1 MTASN
6 LLTSG
11 SIFGFDRVQES
22 RGTRKLKV
30 RAQGAKF
37 VPNPVALADMSA
49 SEMAQVVDQASM
61 GTNFGLIYEFHTGS
75 NAASEPANP
84 GNSLCMVAVKKVSV
98 VCGREEVL
106 IIAQH

>member
-1 MTASN
+1 MEEALTADN

-11 SIFGFDRVQES
+11 AIFGFDRVQES

-61 GTNFGLIYEFHTGS
+61 GTNFGLVYKIRTS
-75 NAASEPANP
+75 T
-84 GNSLCMVAVKKVSV
+84 
-98 VCGREEVL
+98 
-106 IIAQH
+106 